1 MASAPAPLSAAIGW
15 WRAATLSQQTINVC
29 PAKIESAQHAQ
40 VSDRCGDCGNERF
53 GKGSRWDRPGRA
65 PRSARGRRAR
75 DRGDRGG
82 KVGPGRKNHR
92 RRGQARCCK
101 VSRLHVGVG
110 VPPSYRDPATARVD
124 TARELA
130 VRLPVC
136 AKVPG
141 RAPAPAPHV
150 QRPRGK
156 AFSGQGPLAAAS
168 RSETR
173 PFSRDA
179 RRSPRHW
186 CRDRR
191 PGRRYARTVDFRR
204 FLAICPFGA
213 ASRKDVTARGPGL
226 PVQA

>member
-1 MASAPAPLSAAIGW
+1 MATVGTSGFK
-15 WRAATLSQQTINVC
+15 RAL
-29 PAKIESAQHAQ
+29 
-40 VSDRCGDCGNERF
+40 
-53 GKGSRWDRPGRA
+53 
-65 PRSARGRRAR
+65 
-75 DRGDRGG
+75 
-82 KVGPGRKNHR
+82 VGTVPEV
-92 RRGQARCCK
+92 RRGQ
-101 VSRLHVGVG
+101 
-110 VPPSYRDPATARVD
+110 
-124 TARELA
+124 LA
-130 VRLPVC
+130 VDARAIGVIEVEKSGPAEKIIGGGVKQDA
-136 AKVPG
+136 AKSQGCMLGLAYHLRTAIP
-141 RAPAPAPHV
+141 
-150 QRPRGK
+150 RPRESTRRGSLPCVFQFAQK
-156 AFSGQGPLAAAS
+156 FRGGRPRPHLTCKDPGHGAFSGQGPLAAAS